1 MRPPP
6 SSDYGRIDGVIMDG
20 CPSASCNVED
30 PSWTGSQSQIKF
42 AKPGERVMMRCL
54 FDSLSLS
61 RYGESSGELSSVMI
75 LIPSTGNSLEKAVG
89 QDRHI
94 T

>member
-1 MRPPP
+1 VVCQPWAGPA
-6 SSDYGRIDGVIMDG
+6 G
-20 CPSASCNVED
+20 ALL
-30 PSWTGSQSQIKF
+30 TGNQLQIEF
-42 AKPGERVMMRCL
+42 AKPRKRRMMRSL

-75 LIPSTGNSLEKAVG
+75 LNPSTGNSLEKAVG